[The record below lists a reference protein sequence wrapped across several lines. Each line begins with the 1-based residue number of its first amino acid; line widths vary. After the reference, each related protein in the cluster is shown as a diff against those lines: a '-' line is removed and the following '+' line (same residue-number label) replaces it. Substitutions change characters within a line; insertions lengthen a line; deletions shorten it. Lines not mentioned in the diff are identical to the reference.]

1 MNDEQAAGEAVPL
14 DLAGIRS
21 LHEFEQLSKS
31 RLSPMAFEY
40 LAAGVAD
47 EITLNDNRNALDRI
61 QLLPRSL
68 VDVSHIDTGVTLFG
82 RRHAS
87 PLLLAPCAYQKLFHP
102 DGELE
107 AVRGA
112 NRAET
117 TFIAPCFATVTLEET
132 AAASTQPLW
141 FQLYVN
147 PDRGFTRELVQRA
160 DAAGYEALVVTLDVP
175 VNGPRDR
182 ELRAG
187 FKLPEG
193 LSRANLLSLGADL
206 ASAPHRP
213 GGRNIYS
220 VVRAPDVTP
229 KDIEWLK
236 SVTKMPVIVKGV
248 LHPEVV
254 EQVLRHGADAIY
266 VSNHGG
272 RSMDSVPASIDVL
285 PHIVRRVD
293 GAKPVLFDGGV
304 RRGADVFKALALGA
318 DAVGVGRPFLHGLA
332 VAGAA
337 GVARAIEILWAELEM
352 NMGLAGATSLDAIDE
367 SFLWDSAS
375 AARPARRPPGF

>member
-1 MNDEQAAGEAVPL
+1 MRDDKAAPEADAPDL
-14 DLAGIRS
+14 DAIRS

-31 RLSPMAFEY
+31 RLSAMAYEY

-47 EITLNDNRNALDRI
+47 EITLRENRSALDRI
-61 QLLPRSL
+61 RLLPRGL
-68 VDVSHIDTGVTLFG
+68 VDVTRINTGVTLFG
-82 RRHAS
+82 RRHES

-102 DGELE
+102 EGELE

-112 NRAET
+112 NRAGVT
-117 TFIAPCFATVTLEET
+117 YIAPCFATVSLEET
-132 AAASTQPLW
+132 AAATTQPLW

-160 DAAGYEALVVTLDVP
+160 EAAGYEALVVTLDVP

-187 FKLPEG
+187 FSLPEG
-193 LSRANLLSLGADL
+193 LARANLLSLGAAL

-236 SVTKMPVIVKGV
+236 SVTKMPVIVKGL
-248 LHPEVV
+248 LHPDVV
-254 EQVLRHGADAIY
+254 AEALRHGADAVY

-272 RSMDSVPASIDVL
+272 RSMDSVPAAIEIL
-285 PHIVRRVD
+285 PHIVRRVA

-304 RRGADVFKALALGA
+304 RRGSDVFKALALGA
-318 DAVGVGRPFLHGLA
+318 DAVAVGRPFLHGLA
-332 VAGAA
+332 LAGAA
-337 GVARAIEILWAELEM
+337 GVARVVEILWAELAM
-352 NMGLAGATSLDAIDE
+352 TMGLAGATSLDAIDA
-367 SFLWDSAS
+367 SFLWE
-375 AARPARRPPGF
+375 AAMHSGHRSM

>member
-1 MNDEQAAGEAVPL
+1 MSDDSTPARLSEL
-14 DLAGIRS
+14 DLDAIRS
-21 LHEFEQLSKS
+21 LHEFEALAKL
-31 RLSPMAFEY
+31 RLSPMAYEY

-47 EITLNDNRNALDRI
+47 EITLHANRTALDRI
-61 QLLPRSL
+61 RLLPRGL
-68 VDVSHIDTGVTLFG
+68 VDVTHINTGVTLFG
-82 RRHAS
+82 RRHES
-87 PLLLAPCAYQKLFHP
+87 PLLLAPCAYQRLFHA

-112 NRAET
+112 NRAGV
-117 TFIAPCFATVTLEET
+117 TFIAPCFATVSLEET
-132 AAASTQPLW
+132 AAATTQPLW

-147 PDRGFTRELVQRA
+147 PDRAFTRELVQRA
-160 DAAGYEALVVTLDVP
+160 EAAGYEALVVTLDVP

-187 FKLPEG
+187 FSLPAG
-193 LSRANLLSLGADL
+193 LARANLLSLGTAL

-248 LHPEVV
+248 LNPDTV
-254 EQVLRHGADAIY
+254 EQALRHGADAVY

-272 RSMDSVPASIDVL
+272 RSMDSLPAAIDIL
-285 PHIVRRVD
+285 PSIVRRVG

-304 RRGADVFKALALGA
+304 RRGSDVFKALALGA
-318 DAVGVGRPFLHGLA
+318 DAVAVGRPYLYGLA
-332 VAGAA
+332 LAGAA
-337 GVARAIEILWAELEM
+337 GVARVAEILWAELAM
-352 NMGLAGATSLDAIDE
+352 TMGLAGATSLDEIGE
-367 SFLWDSAS
+367 SFLWETTSETS
-375 AARPARRPPGF
+375 QRPSIE

>member
-1 MNDEQAAGEAVPL
+1 MSHEPKARETGHI
-14 DLAGIRS
+14 DLAAIRS
-21 LHEFEQLSKS
+21 LHEFEELSHAH
-31 RLSPMAFEY
+31 LNTMAYEY

-47 EITLNDNRNALDRI
+47 EISLRENRTALDRI
-61 QLLPRSL
+61 RILPRSL
-68 VDVSHIDTGVTLFG
+68 VDVSHIDSAVTLFG
-82 RRHAS
+82 RRHEN

-102 DGELE
+102 QGELE

-112 NRAET
+112 NLGRAT
-117 TFIAPCFATVTLEET
+117 YIAPCFATVTLEET
-132 AAASTQPLW
+132 AAVSAQPLW

-160 DAAGYEALVVTLDVP
+160 EKAGYEALVVTLDVP

-187 FKLPEG
+187 FALPEG
-193 LSRANLLSLGADL
+193 LSRANLLSLGTGL

-236 SVTKMPVIVKGV
+236 ASTSMKIVVKGV
-248 LHPEVV
+248 LSPAVARTALE
-254 EQVLRHGADAIY
+254 HGADAIY

-285 PHIVRRVD
+285 PGVVQAVG
-293 GAKPVLFDGGV
+293 GAAPVLFDGGV
-304 RRGADVFKALALGA
+304 RRGSDVFKALALGA
-318 DAVGVGRPFLHGLA
+318 TAVGVGRPYLYALA
-332 VAGAA
+332 VAGAE
-337 GVARAIEILWAELEM
+337 GVARAIEMLWAELEA
-352 NMGLAGATSLDAIDE
+352 NMGLAGVANLTGIDR
-367 SFLWDSAS
+367 SFLW
-375 AARPARRPPGF
+375 PPV

>member
-1 MNDEQAAGEAVPL
+1 MSDAKAEPEAGNVNLAA
-14 DLAGIRS
+14 IRS
-21 LHEFEQLSKS
+21 LYEFEPLSKT
-31 RLSPMAFEY
+31 RLSPMAYEY
-40 LAAGVAD
+40 LVAGVAD
-47 EITLNDNRNALDRI
+47 EITLHANRSSLDRI
-61 QLLPRSL
+61 RLLPRTL
-68 VDVSHIDTGVTLFG
+68 VDVSHIDTAVTLFG
-82 RRHAS
+82 RRHEC

-112 NRAET
+112 NESGA
-117 TFIAPCFATVTLEET
+117 TFIAPCFATVPLEET
-132 AAASTQPLW
+132 AAAATQPLW

-147 PDRGFTRELVQRA
+147 ADRGFTRELVQRA
-160 DAAGYEALVVTLDVP
+160 EAAGYEALVVTVDVP

-187 FKLPEG
+187 FALPKG
-193 LSRANLLSLGADL
+193 LTRANLLSLGTTV

-229 KDIEWLK
+229 EDIEWLK
-236 SVTKMPVIVKGV
+236 SITKMPLIVKGV
-248 LHPEVV
+248 LHPDVAARAL
-254 EQVLRHGADAIY
+254 QHGADAIY

-272 RSMDSVPASIDVL
+272 RSMDSAPATIDVL
-285 PHIVRRVD
+285 PHIVRRV
-293 GAKPVLFDGGV
+293 GGVKPVLFDGGV
-304 RRGADVFKALALGA
+304 RRGSDVFKALALGA

-337 GVARAIEILWAELEM
+337 GVARVVEILWAELAM
-352 NMGLAGATSLDAIDE
+352 NMGLAGATSLDAIDA
-367 SFLWDSAS
+367 SFLWESSAG
-375 AARPARRPPGF
+375 AGQEPIGG

>member
-1 MNDEQAAGEAVPL
+1 MSDDKAAPEAVPL
-14 DLAGIRS
+14 DLAAIRS
-21 LHEFEQLSKS
+21 LQEFEALSTS
-31 RLSPMAFEY
+31 RLSSMASEY

-47 EITLNDNRNALDRI
+47 EITLNENRTALNRI
-61 QLLPRSL
+61 RLLPRTL
-68 VDVSHIDTGVTLFG
+68 VDVSRIDTGVTLFG
-82 RRHAS
+82 RRHGC

-112 NRAET
+112 NRAGA

-147 PDRGFTRELVQRA
+147 PDRGFTRELVQSA
-160 DAAGYEALVVTLDVP
+160 GASGYEALVVTLDVP

-187 FKLPEG
+187 FKLPKG
-193 LSRANLLSLGADL
+193 LSRANLLSLGVEL

-236 SVTKMPVIVKGV
+236 GVTSMPVIAKGV
-248 LHPEVV
+248 LHPEVA
-254 EQVLRHGADAIY
+254 EQALRHGADAIY

-272 RSMDSVPASIDVL
+272 RSMDSVPASIDIL
-285 PHIVRRVD
+285 PHIVRRLG
-293 GAKPVLFDGGV
+293 GARPILFDGGV
-304 RRGADVFKALALGA
+304 RRGSDVFKALALGA
-318 DAVGVGRPFLHGLA
+318 DAVAVGRPFLHGLT

-337 GVARAIEILWAELEM
+337 GVARVFEILWAELEM
-352 NMGLAGATSLDAIDE
+352 TMGLAGVTSLDGIDE
-367 SFLWDSAS
+367 SFLWQS
-375 AARPARRPPGF
+375 AAGPARSSPGN

>member
-1 MNDEQAAGEAVPL
+1 MSDDKAAPDAAPL
-14 DLAGIRS
+14 DLAAIRS
-21 LHEFEQLSKS
+21 LREFEQLSKT
-31 RLSPMAFEY
+31 RLGPMAYEY

-47 EITLNDNRNALDRI
+47 ELTLHENRTALDRI
-61 QLLPRSL
+61 RLLPRGL
-68 VDVSHIDTGVTLFG
+68 VDVSRIDTSVTLFG
-82 RRHAS
+82 RRHEC

-102 DGELE
+102 EGELE

-112 NRAET
+112 NRAGV
-117 TFIAPCFATVTLEET
+117 TFVAPCFATVSLEET
-132 AAASTQPLW
+132 AAEATQPLW

-160 DAAGYEALVVTLDVP
+160 EAAGYEALVVTLDVP

-187 FKLPEG
+187 FSLPQG
-193 LSRANLLSLGADL
+193 LARANLLSLGAAL

-236 SVTKMPVIVKGV
+236 SITSMPVIVKGV
-248 LHPEVV
+248 LHPDVAMLAL
-254 EQVLRHGADAIY
+254 QHGADAIY

-272 RSMDSVPASIDVL
+272 RSMDSVPAAIDVL
-285 PHIVRRVD
+285 PPIVRRVG
-293 GAKPVLFDGGV
+293 GAKPVLFDGGI
-304 RRGADVFKALALGA
+304 RRGSDVFKALALGA
-318 DAVGVGRPFLHGLA
+318 DAVAVGRPFLHGLA
-332 VAGAA
+332 LAGAA
-337 GVARAIEILWAELEM
+337 GVARVVEILWAELAM
-352 NMGLAGATSLDAIDE
+352 AMGLAGATSLDVIDE
-367 SFLWDSAS
+367 SFLWKSVAGD
-375 AARPARRPPGF
+375 GFGPVGS

>member
-1 MNDEQAAGEAVPL
+1 MSDDKTAARSEEL
-14 DLAGIRS
+14 DLDGIRS
-21 LHEFEQLSKS
+21 LQEFEELSKS
-31 RLSPMAFEY
+31 RLSLMAYEY
-40 LAAGVAD
+40 LSAGVAD
-47 EITLNDNRNALDRI
+47 EITLHENRSALERI
-61 QLLPRSL
+61 RLLPRGL
-68 VDVSHIDTGVTLFG
+68 VDVTRINTGVTLFG
-82 RRHAS
+82 RRHES

-112 NRAET
+112 NRAGV

-132 AAASTQPLW
+132 AAATTQPLW

-147 PDRGFTRELVQRA
+147 PDRAFTRELVQRA
-160 DAAGYEALVVTLDVP
+160 ETAGYEALVVTLDVP

-187 FKLPEG
+187 FSLPAG
-193 LSRANLLSLGADL
+193 LARANLLSLGAEL

-236 SVTKMPVIVKGV
+236 SVTGMPVIVKGL
-248 LHPEVV
+248 LHPDAV
-254 EQVLRHGADAIY
+254 EQALRHGADAVY

-272 RSMDSVPASIDVL
+272 RSMDSVPAAIDVL
-285 PHIVRRVD
+285 PRIVQRVG

-304 RRGADVFKALALGA
+304 RRGSDVFKALALGA
-318 DAVGVGRPFLHGLA
+318 DAVAVGRPFLHGLA
-332 VAGAA
+332 LAGAA
-337 GVARAIEILWAELEM
+337 GVARVVEILWAELAM
-352 NMGLAGATSLDAIDE
+352 TMGLAGATSVEAIDE
-367 SFLWDSAS
+367 SFLWES
-375 AARPARRPPGF
+375 AAGAGRHPSMS

>member
-1 MNDEQAAGEAVPL
+1 MSDAKAAPEAALL
-14 DLAGIRS
+14 DLAAIRS
-21 LHEFEQLSKS
+21 LHEFEQLSKT
-31 RLSPMAFEY
+31 RLSSMAYEY

-47 EITLNDNRNALDRI
+47 EITLHENRSALDRI
-61 QLLPRSL
+61 RLLPRGL
-68 VDVSHIDTGVTLFG
+68 VDVSHIDTSVTLFG
-82 RRHAS
+82 RRHES

-102 DGELE
+102 EGELE

-112 NRAET
+112 DQAGV
-117 TFIAPCFATVTLEET
+117 TFIAPCFATVALEET

-160 DAAGYEALVVTLDVP
+160 ETAGYEALVVTLDVP

-187 FKLPEG
+187 FSLPAG
-193 LSRANLLSLGADL
+193 LARANLLSLGAGL

-220 VVRAPDVTP
+220 VVRAPDVTV

-236 SVTKMPVIVKGV
+236 SVTKMPVIVKGL
-248 LHPEVV
+248 LHPDVV
-254 EQVLRHGADAIY
+254 EQALRHGADAVY

-272 RSMDSVPASIDVL
+272 RSMDSVPASIDIL
-285 PHIVRRVD
+285 PHIVRRV
-293 GAKPVLFDGGV
+293 GGTKPVLFDGGV

-318 DAVGVGRPFLHGLA
+318 DAVAVGRPFLHGLA

-337 GVARAIEILWAELEM
+337 GVARVVEILWAELAM
-352 NMGLAGATSLDAIDE
+352 TMGLAGATSLDAINE
-367 SFLWDSAS
+367 SFLWESIAGAGS
-375 AARPARRPPGF
+375 IAG

>member
-1 MNDEQAAGEAVPL
+1 MSHENKGQPAGGL
-14 DLAGIRS
+14 DLAAIRS
-21 LHEFEQLSKS
+21 LHEFEQISKT
-31 RLSPMAFEY
+31 RLSAMAYEY

-47 EITLNDNRNALDRI
+47 EITLHENRSALDRI
-61 QLLPRSL
+61 RLLPRTL

-82 RRHAS
+82 RRHPS

-107 AVRGA
+107 VVRGA
-112 NRAET
+112 NGAGA

-132 AAASTQPLW
+132 ALASTQPLW

-160 DAAGYEALVVTLDVP
+160 EAADYEALVVTLDVP

-187 FKLPEG
+187 FSLPKG

-220 VVRAPDVTP
+220 VVRAPNVTL

-236 SVTKMPVIVKGV
+236 SVTRMPVIVKGV
-248 LHPEVV
+248 LHPEVA
-254 EQVLRHGADAIY
+254 EQALRHGADAIY

-272 RSMDSVPASIDVL
+272 RSMDSVPASIDAL
-285 PHIVRRVD
+285 PQIVRRVG

-304 RRGADVFKALALGA
+304 RRGSDVFKALALGA

-337 GVARAIEILWAELEM
+337 GVARVVEILWAELEM
-352 NMGLAGATSLDAIDE
+352 NMGLAGVTSLDEIDE
-367 SFLWDSAS
+367 SFIWSS
-375 AARPARRPPGF
+375 AAGAGHGPISG

>member
-1 MNDEQAAGEAVPL
+1 MSDVHTAAENDEH
-14 DLAGIRS
+14 DLAAIRS
-21 LHEFEQLSKS
+21 LHEVEQLAKTN
-31 RLSPMAFEY
+31 LSTMAYEY

-47 EITLNDNRNALDRI
+47 EITLHENCSALDRI
-61 QLLPRSL
+61 RVLPRVL

-102 DGELE
+102 EGELE

-112 NRAET
+112 NQAGA
-117 TFIAPCFATVTLEET
+117 TFIAPCFANVTLEET
-132 AAASTQPLW
+132 AAASTEPLW

-160 DAAGYEALVVTLDVP
+160 EAANYEALVVTVDVP

-187 FKLPEG
+187 FALPVG

-220 VVRAPDVTP
+220 VVRAPDVTIN
-229 KDIEWLK
+229 DIEWLK
-236 SVTKMPVIVKGV
+236 SITSMPVIVKGV
-248 LHPEVV
+248 LHPEVA
-254 EQVLRHGADAIY
+254 EQALHHGADAIY

-285 PHIVRRVD
+285 SEIVRRVG

-304 RRGADVFKALALGA
+304 RRGSDVFKALALGA
-318 DAVGVGRPFLHGLA
+318 DAVAVGRPYLYGLA
-332 VAGAA
+332 LAGAA
-337 GVARAIEILWAELEM
+337 GVARVLEILWTELEM
-352 NMGLAGATSLDAIDE
+352 NMGLAGATRLDAIDQ
-367 SFLWDSAS
+367 SFLWD
-375 AARPARRPPGF
+375 AATGPAQRWPGY

>member
-1 MNDEQAAGEAVPL
+1 MRDDKAAAEAAPL
-14 DLAGIRS
+14 DLDGIRS

-31 RLSPMAFEY
+31 RLSPMAYEY

-47 EITLNDNRNALDRI
+47 ELTLHENRCALDRI
-61 QLLPRSL
+61 RLLPRGL
-68 VDVSHIDTGVTLFG
+68 VDVTRINTGVTLFG
-82 RRHAS
+82 RRHES
-87 PLLLAPCAYQKLFHP
+87 PLLLAPCAYQRLFHP
-102 DGELE
+102 EGELE

-112 NRAET
+112 NRAGVT
-117 TFIAPCFATVTLEET
+117 YIAPCFATVSLEET
-132 AAASTQPLW
+132 AAATTQPLW

-160 DAAGYEALVVTLDVP
+160 ETSGYEALVVTLDVP

-187 FKLPEG
+187 FSLPAG
-193 LSRANLLSLGADL
+193 FARANLLSLGTEL

-236 SVTKMPVIVKGV
+236 SVTKMPVIVKGL
-248 LHPEVV
+248 LHPDAV
-254 EQVLRHGADAIY
+254 EEALRHGADAVY

-272 RSMDSVPASIDVL
+272 RSMDSVPASIDIL
-285 PHIVRRVD
+285 PSIVRRVG

-304 RRGADVFKALALGA
+304 RRGSDVFKALALGA
-318 DAVGVGRPFLHGLA
+318 DAVAVGRPFLHGLA

-337 GVARAIEILWAELEM
+337 GVARVVEILWAELAM

-367 SFLWDSAS
+367 SFLWAS
-375 AARPARRPPGF
+375 ATGAGHRPNCG

>member
-1 MNDEQAAGEAVPL
+1 MSDDKTAARSEEL
-14 DLAGIRS
+14 DLDGIRS
-21 LHEFEQLSKS
+21 LQEFEELSKS
-31 RLSPMAFEY
+31 RLSLMAYEY
-40 LAAGVAD
+40 LSAGVAD
-47 EITLNDNRNALDRI
+47 EITLHENRSALERI
-61 QLLPRSL
+61 RLLPRGM
-68 VDVSHIDTGVTLFG
+68 VDVTRINTGVTLFG
-82 RRHAS
+82 RRHES

-112 NRAET
+112 NRAGV

-132 AAASTQPLW
+132 AAATTQPLW

-147 PDRGFTRELVQRA
+147 PDRAFTRELVQRA
-160 DAAGYEALVVTLDVP
+160 ETAGYEALVVTLDVP

-187 FKLPEG
+187 FSLPAG
-193 LSRANLLSLGADL
+193 LARANLLSLGAEL

-236 SVTKMPVIVKGV
+236 SVTGMPVIVKGL
-248 LHPEVV
+248 LHPDAV
-254 EQVLRHGADAIY
+254 EQALRHGADAVY

-272 RSMDSVPASIDVL
+272 RSMDSVPAAIDVL
-285 PHIVRRVD
+285 PRIVRRVG

-304 RRGADVFKALALGA
+304 RRGSDVFKALALGA
-318 DAVGVGRPFLHGLA
+318 DAVAVGRPFLHGLA
-332 VAGAA
+332 LAGAA
-337 GVARAIEILWAELEM
+337 GVARVVEILWAELAM
-352 NMGLAGATSLDAIDE
+352 TMGLAGATSVEAIDE
-367 SFLWDSAS
+367 SFLWES
-375 AARPARRPPGF
+375 AAGAGRHPSMS